1 MVAEEASHP
10 RLRGGFL
17 AKRRDCFV
25 FRSLKIE
32 CFCTL
37 FIYPEL
43 NGSDKP
49 CSAGCGRLSNIL
61 MLFSSYSVR
70 Y

>member
-10 RLRGGFL
+10 RLQGGFL

-43 NGSDKP
+43 RRSDKP
-49 CSAGCGRLSNIL
+49 RSAGCGRFSDIL
-61 MLFSSYSVR
+61 MYFSSS
-70 Y
+70 